1 MYGNNFDYTGQQPD
15 VDRDILQQIM
25 EDTRNNTSQYTT
37 QGFPVDD
44 MGARFEAAGV
54 GNVGDFLEEAY
65 VPYIPTDTPSYAE
78 FMSATPQNIANVI
91 GATQA
96 QYQTGRAERTKDF
109 QNILNDV
116 KKFTYGDDDAFNN
129 IAPGSPPKTV
139 NLADLNGLN
148 SAGAAD
154 AELKALKLKRLGAAG
169 DDPLGYLTGTFGPK
183 FGFKNYKKLIKGG
196 QNQNQVENRI
206 NQYAK
211 AGGSFSNKVQDLPFF
226 NTKPNIGSFMQGD
239 SFGQADKQRA
249 KEAGYTNKEIRQWKK
264 EKGYF

>member
-15 VDRDILQQIM
+15 VDREYLKQIM
-25 EDTRNNTSQYTT
+25 EDTRNEVSQYTA
-37 QGFPVDD
+37 QGYPDED

-96 QYQTGRAERTKDF
+96 QYQAGRAERTKDF

-129 IAPGSPPKTV
+129 IAPGSSPKTV

-154 AELKALKLKRLGAAG
+154 AELKALKLKTIGAAG
-169 DDPLGYLTGTFGPK
+169 DDPLGYLTGTFGPS
-183 FGFKNYKKLIKGG
+183 FGLNDYNKLIDGG
-196 QNQNQVENRI
+196 QNQNSVEKRI

-211 AGGSFSNKVQDLPFF
+211 AGGSFTNKVQDMPFF
-226 NTKPNIGSFMQGD
+226 NDKPNIGSFMQGD

>member
-15 VDRDILQQIM
+15 VDREYLKQIM
-25 EDTRNNTSQYTT
+25 EDTRNQVSQYTT
-37 QGFPVDD
+37 QGYPVED

-65 VPYIPTDTPSYAE
+65 VPYLPTDTRSYEE
-78 FMSATPQNIANVI
+78 FMSSTPQDIANVI

-109 QNILNDV
+109 QNLLNDV

-139 NLADLNGLN
+139 NLADLNPDLYP
-148 SAGAAD
+148 AG
-154 AELKALKLKRLGAAG
+154 AELKAIKLKSLGAAG
-169 DDPLGYLTGTFGPK
+169 DNPLGYLTDTFGSK
-183 FGFKNYKKLIKGG
+183 FGLNDYNKLIKEG
-196 QNQNQVENRI
+196 QNQNSVEKRI

-226 NTKPNIGSFMQGD
+226 NAKPNIGSFMQGD

-249 KEAGYTNKEIRQWKK
+249 KEAGYTNQEIRQWKK

>member
-15 VDRDILQQIM
+15 VDREYLKQIM
-25 EDTRNNTSQYTT
+25 EDTRNQVSQYTT
-37 QGFPVDD
+37 QGYPVED

-65 VPYIPTDTPSYAE
+65 VPYLPTDTRSYEE
-78 FMSATPQNIANVI
+78 FMSSTPQDIANAI

-96 QYQTGRAERTKDF
+96 QYQAGRAERTKDF
-109 QNILNDV
+109 QNLLNDV

-139 NLADLNGLN
+139 NLADLNSHLN
-148 SAGAAD
+148 PAG
-154 AELKALKLKRLGAAG
+154 AELKAIKLKSLGAAG
-169 DDPLGYLTGTFGPK
+169 DSPLGYLTDTFGPK
-183 FGFKNYKKLIKGG
+183 FGLNDYNKLIKEG
-196 QNQNQVENRI
+196 QNQNSVEKRI

>member
-15 VDRDILQQIM
+15 VDREYLKQIM
-25 EDTRNNTSQYTT
+25 EDTRNQVSQYTT
-37 QGFPVDD
+37 QGYPVED

-65 VPYIPTDTPSYAE
+65 VPYLPTDTRSYEE
-78 FMSATPQNIANVI
+78 FMSSTPQDIANVI

-96 QYQTGRAERTKDF
+96 QYQAGRAERTKDF
-109 QNILNDV
+109 QNLLNDV

-139 NLADLNGLN
+139 NLADLNSHLN
-148 SAGAAD
+148 PAG
-154 AELKALKLKRLGAAG
+154 AELKAIKLKSLGAAG
-169 DDPLGYLTGTFGPK
+169 DNPLGYLTDTFGPK
-183 FGFKNYKKLIKGG
+183 FGLNDYNKLIKEG
-196 QNQNQVENRI
+196 QNQNSVEKRI